1 MSKLL
6 KILVLIVM
14 IFGCKNENSSEV
26 SIIEII
32 EVIPNNGG
40 GTIYYNLPTGDVLYV
55 EASYV
60 NSQGENVKRNSSS
73 YNNYIEVDGFVGD
86 SEVEVELRA
95 VNSNDESSEPVLVRF
110 VPLTSFVYLVQDSI
124 EISPDLG
131 GVKLT
136 WNNPSNK
143 TVYVYLNIN
152 NGSESETRILS
163 SKSINPNIFVRGLQA
178 ISTDFSSRVEDVDGN
193 TTGEKNLGTY
203 TPLFEQ
209 KIEKNSWRL
218 VSNLSIDGNAW
229 EGRTTNFWDDIIDTA
244 ETNNDNSYFIIWR
257 DRNSG
262 TLQWPLDIVV
272 DMNKKARINRF
283 VVWQR
288 AYWYGGQAG
297 VPYYYQA
304 ENLKSFDL
312 FVSNDALNWDLLGSF
327 DLGNPAVDGVI
338 PEQSLEEAANGHEFS
353 LEEVTGEF
361 RYFKFSIT
369 SNFGS
374 DTYVHGS
381 EISLYGIDNL

>member
-40 GTIYYNLPTGDVLYV
+40 GTIYYNLPTGDILYV
-55 EASYV
+55 EASFV

-152 NGSESETRILS
+152 NGSDSETRILS

-327 DLGNPAVDGVI
+327 DLGIPAVDGVI

>member
-40 GTIYYNLPTGDVLYV
+40 GTIYYNLPTGDILYV
-55 EASYV
+55 EASFV

-73 YNNYIEVDGFVGD
+73 YNNYIEVDGFVGE

-143 TVYVYLNIN
+143 TVYVYLNIS

-312 FVSNDALNWDLLGSF
+312 FVSNDALNWDLRGSF
-327 DLGNPAVDGVI
+327 DIGNPAVDGVI

>member
-1 MSKLL
+1 M
-6 KILVLIVM
+6 
-14 IFGCKNENSSEV
+14 
-26 SIIEII
+26 
-32 EVIPNNGG
+32 
-40 GTIYYNLPTGDVLYV
+40 
-55 EASYV
+55 
-60 NSQGENVKRNSSS
+60 
-73 YNNYIEVDGFVGD
+73 
-86 SEVEVELRA
+86 
-95 VNSNDESSEPVLVRF
+95 
-110 VPLTSFVYLVQDSI
+110 
-124 EISPDLG
+124 
-131 GVKLT
+131 
-136 WNNPSNK
+136 
-143 TVYVYLNIN
+143 
-152 NGSESETRILS
+152 
-163 SKSINPNIFVRGLQA
+163 
-178 ISTDFSSRVEDVDGN
+178 GN
-193 TTGEKNLGTY
+193 Y

-304 ENLKSFDL
+304 ENFKSFDL